1 MSLLKIEALS
11 KSFDKSRYI
20 LNNINLE
27 ILQNQSF
34 CLVGPSGSGKS
45 TLGKCILRFVKPDS
59 GKIYFN
65 GKDIYAIKDYQRHVS
80 FIPQDPMSSIN
91 PRFKVLDAILEPL
104 RIMSLAFNV
113 KNILDN
119 VLGFGLK
126 EELFYK
132 KIRDLSGGERQRV
145 AIARAFITNPELVIA
160 DEPTSS
166 LDAIN
171 KNNIASLF
179 LKVKSDKTLFLITHD
194 IKFAQ
199 KICDKIG
206 VMYDGKIVEIG
217 DTEDVFKNPK
227 HAFTKKLLNS
237 YSLDCKQ
244 YSYG

>member
-1 MSLLKIEALS
+1 MNLLKIEALN

-45 TLGKCILRFVKPDS
+45 TLGKCILRFIKPDS

-65 GKDIYAIKDYQRHVS
+65 GKDIYAIKDYPRYVS
-80 FIPQDPMSSIN
+80 FVPQDPMSSIN

-104 RIMSLAFNV
+104 RIMSLAFNI
-113 KNILDN
+113 KDIINDILA
-119 VLGFGLK
+119 LGLK
-126 EELFYK
+126 EELFNK

-166 LDAIN
+166 LDAIH

-179 LKVKSDKTLFLITHD
+179 LKVKSNKTLFLITHD

-206 VMYDGKIVEIG
+206 VMYNGNIVEVG
-217 DTEDVFKNPK
+217 DTEDIFKNPK
-227 HAFTKKLLNS
+227 HAFTKTLLNS
-237 YSLDCKQ
+237 HSLDCKQ